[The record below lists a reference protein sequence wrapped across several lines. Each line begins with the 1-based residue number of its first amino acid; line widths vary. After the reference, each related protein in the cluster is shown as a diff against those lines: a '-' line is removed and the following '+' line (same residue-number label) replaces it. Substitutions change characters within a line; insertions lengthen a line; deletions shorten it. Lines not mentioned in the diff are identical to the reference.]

1 MREKERD
8 MLRARNQAAPNQT
21 QEAVKVR
28 YTEEKKGQSSKAKH
42 KEKQIK
48 VTGKQ

>member
-8 MLRARNQAAPNQT
+8 MPRARNQAAPNQT

-28 YTEEKKGQSSKAKH
+28 YTEEKKGRKLQS
-42 KEKQIK
+42 E
-48 VTGKQ
+48 T